1 MTTAKRSSLLP
12 HAPTISEAGLTGYEA
27 GNWFCVFAPAGTP
40 APVVERLNG
49 AINAAMSSPQMKDR
63 LQSQGAEPAV
73 GHATATGRPGEE
85 RTRLI
90 RKDREGG
97 EHPRGI
103 ARPRGPRK
111 ATRVCAGNR

>member
-63 LQSQGAEPAV
+63 LQSQGAEPQSGTPQQLAELV
-73 GHATATGRPGEE
+73 KSELAKYAKIVKAAN
-85 RTRLI
+85 I
-90 RKDREGG
+90 RVE
-97 EHPRGI
+97 
-103 ARPRGPRK
+103 
-111 ATRVCAGNR
+111 